1 MTQRLSR
8 IVPVLGLATLIAACG
23 GSDGSSTLS
32 VSARL
37 AGAAVAQGGVAA
49 SALSVAGGRVEIEEV
64 WIVIRDIKFGIP
76 GVDGEING
84 GGGPFLL
91 HASGSDLSGPLTES
105 FTVEVPAGTY
115 DELRFVVHKL
125 EDFQSIGVPAVDGP
139 RASLAVKM
147 TIDPGTAS
155 EASVTFT
162 SNLNEAQRIFGR
174 FTVADGETPDN
185 VTVSIDPSGWF
196 GTAGSFLDPRV
207 GGNRDA
213 IERNIQGSIDAFEDD
228 DRNGSNDDGPNHT

>member
-1 MTQRLSR
+1 MTQRLSK
-8 IVPVLGLATLIAACG
+8 ILSSLGLATMLAACG
-23 GSDGSSTLS
+23 GSEGSSTLS

-37 AGAAVAQGGVAA
+37 TGGAAAAQGGLAA
-49 SALSVAGGRVEIEEV
+49 SALSVADGSAEIEDI

-91 HASGSDLSGPLTES
+91 HASGSDLAGPLSES
-105 FTVEVPAGTY
+105 FTVTVPAGTY

-125 EDFQSIGVPAVDGP
+125 EDFQTIGVPEVDGP

-147 TIDPGTAS
+147 TIGTQ
-155 EASVTFT
+155 SVVFT
-162 SNLNEAQRIFGR
+162 SELNEAQRIFGR
-174 FTVADGETPDN
+174 FTVEEGETPDN

-196 GTAGSFLDPRV
+196 GTGGAFLDPRV
-207 GGNRDA
+207 SGNRDA
-213 IERNIQGSIDAFEDD
+213 IEANIEGSIDAYEDD
-228 DRNGSNDDGPNHT
+228 DRDGRNDDGPNHT